1 MPAKTLARA
10 LPYFSRPTPGF
21 QLFHSEQRQS
31 PDTTHPRY
39 NGPVKRLAHRG
50 TEVFVAVGTELR
62 WADLEQLKSA
72 GEVWDRSHGMDE
84 PAEDQEAEEEDR
96 RYRVLKTSVARPIQQ
111 LSVSPSG
118 DFIAILTS
126 HTCHV
131 ATLPSASHLTSGSY
145 EPLRIKTY
153 QVGPTAHVLEQSPL
167 VSALWHP
174 LSPSGNCLV
183 TVARDACVR
192 LWELERS
199 DLSSFDEPSLAVDL
213 KKLANATTT
222 QADFSASK
230 YGVNKGFSP
239 DNVEMDVHAACF
251 GGSGTDD
258 ESGWAAMTLWIAMG
272 EGDVYA
278 LCPFLPSKWR
288 ATSTLLP
295 SLSTSVVAKTRAISH
310 DPEATEDEKRVS
322 DQQTRWLA
330 DLDEQEPMSLPG
342 ATEFDLVDV
351 YNRPARPGA
360 LPKLQ
365 GPFYVGTDND
375 IGEIT
380 DIHVIGAKINDESLY
395 DEDEVVDEEPGLSV
409 GIVCVATSTSK
420 VHVCLDLDG
429 VEAEWLPTKR
439 APRNDSSF
447 YTFSDEDVERSL
459 LVYETLDL
467 SNPDVDVEG
476 WPTFT
481 LSPTNRYELLAT
493 TPSGV
498 YTLDFQPWT
507 QTLED
512 ELAHAQEQGADFR
525 FNILLESTATAI
537 TQPIRLTTES
547 QQAINTA
554 IAILSPA
561 GLGGCLLLTLADP
574 NCPLSALL
582 ALPLPPSNPYAPDA
596 SLTLPPSESRLL
608 EAPEPRAPYLPAET
622 FFTPTGLPAFAK
634 EATQHHRL
642 GPTAAGGQQIRYSP
656 ATLQFLTDAHRLIAA
671 ETHGLGLAA
680 SELFRRCE
688 RMRSELLDQIRR
700 VREIRDKVD
709 VVVGTDEG
717 SEADSEGEGGSL
729 EKKDRVEV
737 RANEAHERTVELNER
752 VERLRAKMGRLGG
765 GASGGRPLSVREQ
778 GFAKEVER
786 VSVSVGA
793 GEEDGGGEKGTGM
806 GLLPAP
812 ASERVGDGQSA
823 GEGEHQQVGS
833 SLVRRL
839 QAAKELHERLVRQ
852 AGEAVES
859 AEQRRGGAGEEGGSS
874 ATKRVAGGTAA
885 APVHGDFRRQK
896 SQQVMALLERETAL
910 VEGVAE
916 RLARLG
922 VSA

>member
-1 MPAKTLARA
+1 
-10 LPYFSRPTPGF
+10 
-21 QLFHSEQRQS
+21 
-31 PDTTHPRY
+31 
-39 NGPVKRLAHRG
+39 
-50 TEVFVAVGTELR
+50 
-62 WADLEQLKSA
+62 
-72 GEVWDRSHGMDE
+72 
-84 PAEDQEAEEEDR
+84 
-96 RYRVLKTSVARPIQQ
+96 
-111 LSVSPSG
+111 
-118 DFIAILTS
+118 
-126 HTCHV
+126 
-131 ATLPSASHLTSGSY
+131 SHLTSGSY

-310 DPEATEDEKRVS
+310 DPEATDDEKRVA

-634 EATQHHRL
+634 EATQHHRH
-642 GPTAAGGQQIRYSP
+642 GHTAAGG
-656 ATLQFLTDAHRLIAA
+656 
-671 ETHGLGLAA
+671 
-680 SELFRRCE
+680 
-688 RMRSELLDQIRR
+688 
-700 VREIRDKVD
+700 
-709 VVVGTDEG
+709 
-717 SEADSEGEGGSL
+717 
-729 EKKDRVEV
+729 
-737 RANEAHERTVELNER
+737 
-752 VERLRAKMGRLGG
+752 
-765 GASGGRPLSVREQ
+765 
-778 GFAKEVER
+778 
-786 VSVSVGA
+786 
-793 GEEDGGGEKGTGM
+793 
-806 GLLPAP
+806 
-812 ASERVGDGQSA
+812 
-823 GEGEHQQVGS
+823 
-833 SLVRRL
+833 
-839 QAAKELHERLVRQ
+839 
-852 AGEAVES
+852 
-859 AEQRRGGAGEEGGSS
+859 
-874 ATKRVAGGTAA
+874 
-885 APVHGDFRRQK
+885 
-896 SQQVMALLERETAL
+896 
-910 VEGVAE
+910 
-916 RLARLG
+916 
-922 VSA
+922 

>member
-21 QLFHSEQRQS
+21 QLFHSEQRQG
-31 PDTTHPRY
+31 PDATHPRY
-39 NGPVKRLAHRG
+39 NGPVKRLAHRD

-84 PAEDQEAEEEDR
+84 PAEEQEPEEEDR

-258 ESGWAAMTLWIAMG
+258 ESGWAAMTLWVAMG

-310 DPEATEDEKRVS
+310 DSEATEDEKRVA

-330 DLDEQEPMSLPG
+330 DLDEQEPMSLPD
-342 ATEFDLVDV
+342 ANEFDLVDV

-395 DEDEVVDEEPGLSV
+395 DEDEVVDDEPGLSV
-409 GIVCVATSTSK
+409 GIICVATSTSK

-481 LSPTNRYELLAT
+481 PSPANCYELLAT

-507 QTLED
+507 QALED

-525 FNILLESTATAI
+525 FDILLESTATAI

-547 QQAINTA
+547 QQTINTA
-554 IAILSPA
+554 LAILSPA
-561 GLGGCLLLTLADP
+561 GLGGCLILTLADP
-574 NCPLSALL
+574 NSPLSALL
-582 ALPLPPSNPYAPDA
+582 ALPLPPSNPYAPDTTNS
-596 SLTLPPSESRLL
+596 SLPLLPSESRLL
-608 EAPEPRAPYLPAET
+608 EEPEPRAPYLPAET
-622 FFTPTGLPAFAK
+622 FFTPSGLPAFAK
-634 EATQHHRL
+634 EAAQHHRL
-642 GPTAAGGQQIRYSP
+642 GPTASAVSGQQIRYSP
-656 ATLQFLTDAHRLIAA
+656 ATLQFLTDAHRLVAA

-717 SEADSEGEGGSL
+717 SEADSQGEGGSL

-737 RANEAHERTVELNER
+737 RVNEAHERTVELNER
-752 VERLRAKMGRLGG
+752 VERLRGKMGRLGG

-786 VSVSVGA
+786 VRVSVGA
-793 GEEDGGGEKGTGM
+793 DGDGEGL
-806 GLLPAP
+806 GLLSAP
-812 ASERVGDGQSA
+812 DDAKV
-823 GEGEHQQVGS
+823 GEGQLAREGDHQQQQAS
-833 SLVRRL
+833 SLVMRL
-839 QAAKELHERLVRQ
+839 QAARELQERLVRQ
-852 AGEAVES
+852 AGEAVED
-859 AEQRRGGAGEEGGSS
+859 AEQRRRGAADEGDSSGTMRVGGGS
-874 ATKRVAGGTAA
+874 AA

-896 SQQVMALLERETAL
+896 LQQVMALLERETAL

>member
-1 MPAKTLARA
+1 
-10 LPYFSRPTPGF
+10 
-21 QLFHSEQRQS
+21 
-31 PDTTHPRY
+31 
-39 NGPVKRLAHRG
+39 
-50 TEVFVAVGTELR
+50 
-62 WADLEQLKSA
+62 
-72 GEVWDRSHGMDE
+72 
-84 PAEDQEAEEEDR
+84 
-96 RYRVLKTSVARPIQQ
+96 
-111 LSVSPSG
+111 
-118 DFIAILTS
+118 
-126 HTCHV
+126 
-131 ATLPSASHLTSGSY
+131 
-145 EPLRIKTY
+145 
-153 QVGPTAHVLEQSPL
+153 
-167 VSALWHP
+167 
-174 LSPSGNCLV
+174 
-183 TVARDACVR
+183 
-192 LWELERS
+192 
-199 DLSSFDEPSLAVDL
+199 DL

-258 ESGWAAMTLWIAMG
+258 ESGWAAMTLWVAMG

-310 DPEATEDEKRVS
+310 DSEATEDEKRVAG
-322 DQQTRWLA
+322 QQTRWLA

-342 ATEFDLVDV
+342 ANEFDLVDV

-409 GIVCVATSTSK
+409 GIICVATSTSK

-467 SNPDVDVEG
+467 SKPDVDVEG

-481 LSPTNRYELLAT
+481 PSPANRYELLAT

-507 QTLED
+507 QALED

-525 FNILLESTATAI
+525 FDILLESTATAI

-547 QQAINTA
+547 QQTINTA
-554 IAILSPA
+554 LAILSPA
-561 GLGGCLLLTLADP
+561 GLGGCLILTLADP
-574 NCPLSALL
+574 NSPLSALL
-582 ALPLPPSNPYAPDA
+582 ALPLPPSNPYAPDTTNS
-596 SLTLPPSESRLL
+596 SLPLLPSESRLL
-608 EAPEPRAPYLPAET
+608 EEPEPRAPYLPAET
-622 FFTPTGLPAFAK
+622 FFTLSGLPAFAK
-634 EATQHHRL
+634 EAAQHHRL
-642 GPTAAGGQQIRYSP
+642 GPTASAVSGQQIRYSP
-656 ATLQFLTDAHRLIAA
+656 ATLQFLTDAHRLVAA

-680 SELFRRCE
+680 AELFRRCE

-709 VVVGTDEG
+709 VVVGADEEG
-717 SEADSEGEGGSL
+717 GGEADSQGEGGSL

-737 RANEAHERTVELNER
+737 RVNEAHERTVELNER
-752 VERLRAKMGRLGG
+752 VERLRGKMGRLGG

-786 VSVSVGA
+786 VRVSVGA
-793 GEEDGGGEKGTGM
+793 DGDAEGL
-806 GLLPAP
+806 GLLSAP
-812 ASERVGDGQSA
+812 DNAKVGEGQLA
-823 GEGEHQQVGS
+823 GEGEQQQQMAN
-833 SLVRRL
+833 SLVMRL
-839 QAAKELHERLVRQ
+839 QAARELQERLVRQ
-852 AGEAVES
+852 AGEAVED
-859 AEQRRGGAGEEGGSS
+859 AEQRHGGAADEGDSS
-874 ATKRVAGGTAA
+874 GTKRVGGASAA

-896 SQQVMALLERETAL
+896 LQQVMALLERETAL